1 VTIFAELWAL
11 HMREKIVAEAKS
23 WIGTPY
29 HNCADVKGVGCD
41 CGMLLVRVFVDLRIV
56 EAFDPRPYAH
66 DWHLHRGEE
75 RYLEALLSRAVKVE
89 TPKPG
94 DVMLFRVGR
103 CYSHGA
109 IVSRS
114 EPLTVVHASFP
125 AGVVLEEVV
134 AQNAMMRERMD
145 KSIFA
150 SLVGAGQ

>member
-1 VTIFAELWAL
+1 
-11 HMREKIVAEAKS
+11 MREKVVAEARS

-41 CGMLLVRVFVDLRIV
+41 CGMLLVRVFVDVGIV
-56 EAFDPRPYAH
+56 EPFDPRPYSH

-75 RYLEALLSRAVKVE
+75 RYLDALLSRAAAVE
-89 TPKPG
+89 TPKSG

-109 IVSRS
+109 IISRP

-134 AQNAMMRERMD
+134 AQNAIMRERMH
-145 KSIFA
+145 KAIFA
-150 SLVGAGQ
+150 SLLDARR

>member
-1 VTIFAELWAL
+1 
-11 HMREKIVAEAKS
+11 MRNTIVAAARS

-41 CGMLLVRVFVDLRIV
+41 CGMLLVRVFVDLGLV
-56 EAFDPRPYAH
+56 QAFDPRPYAH

-75 RYLEALLSRAVKVE
+75 RYLAALLSRASRVE
-89 TPKPG
+89 APQPG

-109 IVSRS
+109 IVSRA

-145 KSIFA
+145 DAIYA
-150 SLVGAGQ
+150 SFVSPDR